1 MIPMPYILVNTVL
14 EILSI
19 PFFSL
24 TIAALFY
31 RHPLAKKYLP
41 EAISTRAWLSVTVLA
56 LLIAVLATATALFLA
71 RSDNTYIFSVSI
83 FSVFFYTGFVN
94 SLVLAYRFLD
104 KRFFLHRPRKQRRLL
119 ISILSVIMT
128 ITIVIATEVVV
139 TVLFI
144 IK

>member
-24 TIAALFY
+24 TIAALFS
-31 RHPLAKKYLP
+31 RHPLATKYLP
-41 EAISTRAWLSVTVLA
+41 EAISTRAWLSFTVLA

-71 RSDNTYIFSVSI
+71 KSDNTSIFSVSM

-104 KRFFLHRPRKQRRLL
+104 KRFFLHRPRTQRRLQ

-128 ITIVIATEVVV
+128 ITIFIAIEAVV